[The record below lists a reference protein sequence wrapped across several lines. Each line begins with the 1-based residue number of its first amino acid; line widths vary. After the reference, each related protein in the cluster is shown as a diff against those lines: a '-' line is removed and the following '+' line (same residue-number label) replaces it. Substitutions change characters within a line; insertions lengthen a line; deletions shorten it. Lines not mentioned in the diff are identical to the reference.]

1 MIDTEAPS
9 GNGAD
14 KSTSA
19 PFTVPATAAFAS
31 REPIEA
37 AKSAIEEPEGN
48 EREEP
53 SGRSTEISDMR
64 EPFYG
69 PPECRLGSI

>member
-1 MIDTEAPS
+1 MIDTDAPLN
-9 GNGAD
+9 NGTD

-19 PFTVPATAAFAS
+19 PSTVPATAAFAS

-37 AKSAIEEPEGN
+37 AKSAIDEPAGN
-48 EREEP
+48 AREEP

-64 EPFYG
+64 PSFYG
-69 PPECRLGSI
+69 